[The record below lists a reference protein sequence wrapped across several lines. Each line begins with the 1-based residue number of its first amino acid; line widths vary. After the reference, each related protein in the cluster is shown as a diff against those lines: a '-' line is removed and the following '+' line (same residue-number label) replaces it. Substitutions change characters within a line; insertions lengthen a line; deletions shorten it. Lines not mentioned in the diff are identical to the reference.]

1 MIEMRYTKWGGKRH
15 WRFRAEPLGHDEYGW
30 WYACP
35 RGTSMR
41 RGLEEPIV
49 ADYDFVV
56 LVPAEGRYVASWNSP
71 DQRHYALY
79 VDVTDRP
86 ARSADLVHAID
97 LDLDVI
103 RRWDGQVELLDEDE
117 FETHQRLYQYPA
129 EVITEARTTA
139 ATLLAMVA
147 NRHEPFDTV
156 GEAWLTRLTGG
167 R

>member
-1 MIEMRYTKWGGKRH
+1 MSFYDVYAARPLSEVEWEELLVRYELTP
-15 WRFRAEPLGHDEYGW
+15 RALRVALDDGDPAG
-30 WYACP
+30 P
-35 RGTSMR
+35 R
-41 RGLEEPIV
+41 V
-49 ADYDFVV
+49 
-56 LVPAEGRYVASWNSP
+56 
-71 DQRHYALY
+71 
-79 VDVTDRP
+79 
-86 ARSADLVHAID
+86 ADLVHAID

-147 NRHEPFDTV
+147 NRDEPFDTV